1 VSFSTDIQQHEVRVC
16 GIIPELRKSSI
27 TWHLLSYSLTIDAY
41 GVFFAKPVVIDSQM
55 RLELSII
62 SQIYKI
68 GQRN

>member
-1 VSFSTDIQQHEVRVC
+1 M
-16 GIIPELRKSSI
+16 KSSI
-27 TWHLLSYSLTIDAY
+27 TWHLLSYSLTSDVY

-55 RLELSII
+55 MIELSII